1 MTGIA
6 RYGAPPSRRRT
17 RTQRVRAVVRIL
29 AAVLAVLLVAPI
41 ASAAASKPS
50 KPLLLRAKWRRLV
63 FPFGEPSGR
72 VAATDRYVA
81 FFDWATPGPL
91 LLIDEQTGRR
101 KALSRPD
108 CANPFAIA
116 FGGPWLLVTCY
127 GGSYQLYNLTNGQ
140 WTPFQV
146 SPQCTGDCEPVA
158 VGRYWVKMVSDEGI
172 LERPAADYYLQDIAT
187 GQFEP
192 DPATPGGTVFDDLS
206 APSGSAPLCPPLQYP
221 AVYPYDYSGYLGA
234 VMFYGQFALTFGQ
247 KLQGPAYPGNQ
258 TWRLRRCRSNLN
270 QVIDD
275 ITNPGGAPVASSRAV
290 VMTRDRITLHGWFLP
305 SLRRFTIRTALRDY
319 VNPVAATDRTIYIR
333 TANYGQFWAATL
345 PSPHIARH

>member
-1 MTGIA
+1 M
-6 RYGAPPSRRRT
+6 
-17 RTQRVRAVVRIL
+17 
-29 AAVLAVLLVAPI
+29 AVLAVLLVAPI

-50 KPLLLRAKWRRLV
+50 KPLLLKAKWRRLV
-63 FPFGEPSGR
+63 FRSGEPSG

-81 FFDWATPGPL
+81 FSDWHAPTGNGLPTPGPL

-101 KALSRPD
+101 KQVSGPD
-108 CANPFAIA
+108 CASPSAMM
-116 FGGPWLLVTCY
+116 FGGPWLLVVCPGTPLV
-127 GGSYQLYNLTNGQ
+127 GGTYQLYNLTNGQ

-146 SPQCTGDCEPVA
+146 SPQCTGGCEPVG
-158 VGRYWVKMVSDEGI
+158 VGRYWVKIMIDEGI
-172 LERPAADYYLQDIAT
+172 PERPPADYYLQNIAT

-192 DPATPGGTVFDDLS
+192 DPATPGGTVFDDLG

-221 AVYPYDYSGYLGA
+221 SVYPYDYGAYLGA

-270 QVIDD
+270 LVIGD
-275 ITNPGGAPVASSRAV
+275 ITNPGGTPVASSRAV

-319 VNPVAATDRTIYIR
+319 VNLVAVTDRNIYIR
-333 TANYGQFWAATL
+333 TSDYLQVWAAPL
-345 PSPHIARH
+345 PSPTHRSHQ